1 MRYNGD
7 MIDMMV
13 ISYNQR
19 YPTWVWL
26 EIVYI
31 CLYDTSNEKMLIKL
45 INQAFPCFWTPPQ
58 RIKMENKS
66 TCKVL
71 ALWLH
76 YFRVEPPTRIYW
88 DWGSFGFPISSLWV
102 PQEFA
107 LHDRIL
113 VRSNF
118 AMLTWAFQWT
128 LWGYFLWCCLKSKYH
143 EPLGRKIL
151 QYPWFPRNS
160 SLSPLTSFNQSIPWS
175 FPRHF
180 AEWRIFGESS
190 AEIEIRGR
198 QAAVVRAFDLLG
210 IYIVWQRSAGK
221 TKPVV

>member
-1 MRYNGD
+1 
-7 MIDMMV
+7 MV

-19 YPTWVWL
+19 YPIWVWL
-26 EIVYI
+26 EMVYMTPLMRKCWYSKSCVPI
-31 CLYDTSNEKMLIKL
+31 
-45 INQAFPCFWTPPQ
+45 FWTPPHQ
-58 RIKMENKS
+58 KKMEKKS

-118 AMLTWAFQWT
+118 AMRTWAFQWT
-128 LWGYFLWCCLKSKYH
+128 LLRGDVAYML
-143 EPLGRKIL
+143 PL
-151 QYPWFPRNS
+151 YPHIMNHLRPLFYAISHRFPRNS
-160 SLSPLTSFNQSIPWS
+160 SLSPLTNPFIHSMVVPQALPWPS
-175 FPRHF
+175 DASLVNFPPRSKS
-180 AEWRIFGESS
+180 AGVKLLSCERLISWRN
-190 AEIEIRGR
+190 
-198 QAAVVRAFDLLG
+198 
-210 IYIVWQRSAGK
+210 IVWQRSAGK
-221 TKPVV
+221 TKLVV